1 MGEAKRRKKL
11 DPNYGKPVIIGDK
24 NDSEW
29 KEHLCFTDRQWRKIK
44 HHFKLVNSI
53 DDVDDTIDGVW
64 RYIDEEDQEKV
75 VLTGSFIS
83 YLSDEQEEETIIKDQ
98 ITAANSFNN
107 INEYI
112 DKDQIRIVDSRD
124 DVDESIDGVWKYID
138 EEGKLKISLTGSAA
152 NNFFEKMCQQKI

>member
-24 NDSEW
+24 SDSEW

-44 HHFKLVNSI
+44 PHFKLVNSI

-64 RYIDEEDQEKV
+64 RYIDEKYQEKV
-75 VLTGSFIS
+75 ILTGSFIS
-83 YLSDEQEEETIIKDQ
+83 YLSDEEEEETIV
-98 ITAANSFNN
+98 
-107 INEYI
+107 
-112 DKDQIRIVDSRD
+112 KDQIRIVDSRD

-138 EEGKLKISLTGSAA
+138 EKGKLKISFTGNAA
-152 NNFFEKMCQQKI
+152 QDFVEKMCQ

>member
-29 KEHLCFTDRQWRKIK
+29 KQDLCFTDRQWRKIK
-44 HHFKLVNSI
+44 PHFKLVNSI

-83 YLSDEQEEETIIKDQ
+83 YLSNEEEEETIIK
-98 ITAANSFNN
+98 
-107 INEYI
+107 E
-112 DKDQIRIVDSRD
+112 QIRIVDSRD
-124 DVDESIDGVWKYID
+124 DVDESTDGVWKYTD
-138 EEGKLKISLTGSAA
+138 EEGKQKISFTGSAA
-152 NNFFEKMCQQKI
+152 KNFFEKMCR